1 MLWLIVALVVILLLI
16 RLVWNLIER
25 FWAWLG
31 KGRTL
36 ERIEALRESGGNA
49 KFEALAESQERV
61 EEAHAVVKEARKE
74 RRLTKEELRE
84 VFAAETNARRVF
96 MQNLK
101 IGWYQVVMLF
111 FLGSILGL
119 IIEEVWMY
127 ITAGL
132 TESRVGLVW
141 GPFSPLYGTGAVL
154 LTIICY
160 AITKKG
166 AEWWLIF
173 LLSMAVGGLLEQI
186 VGWSMETFMGAV
198 SWDYSAVPGCITKW
212 VAVPFL
218 FFWGLLGLIWSKLIM
233 PDLLYRIGEPTTR
246 RQVIFVALLAAY
258 LAADIFMTL
267 ACFDRVHDRERGIP
281 PRGPFEE
288 WVDENYGDDFVE
300 SHFENM
306 AFDTPET

>member
-1 MLWLIVALVVILLLI
+1 MLWLIIALVVVLLLVLLVL
-16 RLVWNLIER
+16 RLIKR
-25 FWAWLG
+25 FWMWLG

-36 ERIEALRESGGNA
+36 ERLEKARAEGTDE
-49 KFEALAESQERV
+49 KTQALAASQERL
-61 EEAHAVVKEARKE
+61 EEAREVAKEASKE
-74 RRLTKEELRE
+74 LRLTRDEMRE
-84 VFAAETNARRVF
+84 VLAAEKNARDVF
-96 MQNLK
+96 LK
-101 IGWYQVVMLF
+101 NMKMTWYQVVILF
-111 FLGSILGL
+111 FIGSILGL
-119 IIEEVWMY
+119 IIEEIWMY

-166 AEWWLIF
+166 AKWWLIF
-173 LLSMAVGGLLEQI
+173 LISMAVGGILEQV

-198 SWDYSAVPGCITKW
+198 SWDYSGVPGCITKW

-218 FFWGLLGLIWSKLIM
+218 FFWGILGLAWAKLIM

-258 LAADIFMTL
+258 LSADILMTL

-281 PRGPFEE
+281 PSGPFEE
-288 WVDENYGDDFVE
+288 WVDQNYGDDFVK
-300 SHFENM
+300 SHFQNM
-306 AFDTPET
+306 AFTTPEE

>member
-1 MLWLIVALVVILLLI
+1 MLWLIVAMVAVLLLI
-16 RLVWNLIER
+16 RLVWNLIKR

-36 ERIEALRESGGNA
+36 ERVEALRQSGDNA
-49 KFEALAESQERV
+49 KFEALTESQERV

-166 AEWWLIF
+166 AKWWLIF
-173 LLSMAVGGLLEQI
+173 LISMAVGGLLEQI
-186 VGWSMETFMGAV
+186 VGWGMETFMGAV